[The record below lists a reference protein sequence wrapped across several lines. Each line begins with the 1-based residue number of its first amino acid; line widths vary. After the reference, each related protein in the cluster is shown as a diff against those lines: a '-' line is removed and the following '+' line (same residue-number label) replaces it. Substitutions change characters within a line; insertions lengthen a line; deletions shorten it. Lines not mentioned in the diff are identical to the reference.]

1 MIIITL
7 IRVYMITTMVIGV
20 IIINSRFIR
29 VMSYQNY
36 CDFGR
41 FTSVA
46 NMVTRL
52 IRIAITM

>member
-1 MIIITL
+1 
-7 IRVYMITTMVIGV
+7 MITTRVIGV

>member
-7 IRVYMITTMVIGV
+7 IRVYMITTRVIGV

-46 NMVTRL
+46 NIVTRL

>member
-1 MIIITL
+1 
-7 IRVYMITTMVIGV
+7 MITTRVIGV

-46 NMVTRL
+46 NIVTRL

>member
-1 MIIITL
+1 MIIITV
-7 IRVYMITTMVIGV
+7 IRVYMITTRVIGV
-20 IIINSRFIR
+20 ITINSRFIR

-36 CDFGR
+36 CDFGS

-46 NMVTRL
+46 NIVTRL